1 MLLWTSKFQS
11 SLTWRTDARIF
22 ICCNN
27 YFYHLKWRKFVAFHL
42 VTHFHPISKSGQG
55 LLMACSPFEVPINW
69 LWKVMVFLGVH
80 LLRMTTTYAVFGRN
94 YGGYQFLIRLNI
106 FYGMLAVIF
115 FQLKR
120 ILCEERYYLMTF
132 VKNVC

>member
-1 MLLWTSKFQS
+1 MLLWTFEFQS
-11 SLTWRTDARIF
+11 SLTLRTGAGIF

-42 VTHFHPISKSGQG
+42 VTHFHPISKSGHG

-80 LLRMTTTYAVFGRN
+80 LLRMITTYVVFGRN

-106 FYGMLAVIF
+106 FYGILAVIF
-115 FQLKR
+115 FQLK
-120 ILCEERYYLMTF
+120 
-132 VKNVC
+132 